1 MHLFSHLA
9 RKSAQKKPPH
19 KPIGLCRGENKKKI
33 YYMRVLF
40 EGGCSLLHLKTA
52 ECFCTSLHSF
62 TIIIEIVHE
71 RRFEAPMP

>member
-1 MHLFSHLA
+1 
-9 RKSAQKKPPH
+9 
-19 KPIGLCRGENKKKI
+19 
-33 YYMRVLF
+33 MRVLF

>member
-33 YYMRVLF
+33 YYMRCLTFGKWLQLVVI
-40 EGGCSLLHLKTA
+40 ESRGTLLHVDFDALNYRPNSA
-52 ECFCTSLHSF
+52 CMLF
-62 TIIIEIVHE
+62 
-71 RRFEAPMP
+71 